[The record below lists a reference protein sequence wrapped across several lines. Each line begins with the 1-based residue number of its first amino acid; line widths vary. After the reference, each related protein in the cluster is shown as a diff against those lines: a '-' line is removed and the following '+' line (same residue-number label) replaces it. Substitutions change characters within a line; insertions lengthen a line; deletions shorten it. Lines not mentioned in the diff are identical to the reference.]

1 MGLAERVPAYR
12 SNVTL
17 AATDLISVLWP
28 LGTLMVVLVGGALA
42 WKWYRGRMLE
52 EASSDAIALSP
63 LEELRQLRDQ
73 GELTKSEYDGAR
85 QRIVDKIKAAGI
97 EVPPEVAQMREARG
111 LARPRAEATG
121 PKASGSPV
129 KPVDGPK
136 VPARQ
141 EIRAP
146 GNVPNPKNDPGD
158 VRGIDRKSSGDA
170 DSDSPRR

>member
-1 MGLAERVPAYR
+1 MGPAERVPAYR

-42 WKWYRGRMLE
+42 WKWYRSRVLE
-52 EASSDAIALSP
+52 NESSEAIALSP
-63 LEELRQLRDQ
+63 LEELRQLRDR
-73 GELTKSEYDGAR
+73 GELTKSEYEGAR

-111 LARPRAEATG
+111 LSRPKAEATG
-121 PKASGSPV
+121 PNWDRSPA

-136 VPARQ
+136 VPR
-141 EIRAP
+141 EKGFRAP
-146 GNVPNPKNDPGD
+146 MDVPNPKNEPGD
-158 VRGIDRKSSGDA
+158 VR
-170 DSDSPRR
+170 